1 MAVLWKAPSL
11 HLLLLR
17 LPVPSRCISSGPKPC
32 RVLASEAAVGLLCFC
47 DHR

>member
-1 MAVLWKAPSL
+1 MTVLRKASGL

-32 RVLASEAAVGLLCFC
+32 RVPASEVAVGLLCFC
-47 DHR
+47 YHR